1 VTTSLFRRRSVEPNP
16 DTHTN
21 SDIYADTDSK
31 RNTDRESNRNAYSY
45 GYANHNAY
53 SDAHT
58 HGDPTASPHPAGD
71 SSASPNSAA
80 VERRPRTT
88 PNQSDIARNF
98 RQCGALLS
106 QQDNTTYTYHC
117 IDSCLPRGS
126 AAKAGVFVL
135 IVLLYSVRN

>member
-1 VTTSLFRRRSVEPNP
+1 MSLFRRRSVEPNP

-45 GYANHNAY
+45 GYANQNAY
-53 SDAHT
+53 SDVHT
-58 HGDPTASPHPAGD
+58 LSEPRRHPTPRATTPPHLTPR
-71 SSASPNSAA
+71 PL
-80 VERRPRTT
+80 ERRPRST
-88 PNQSDIARNF
+88 PNQSDIAH
-98 RQCGALLS
+98 
-106 QQDNTTYTYHC
+106 TTYTYHC
-117 IDSCLPRGS
+117 VDSCLPRRS